1 MEAFYMDNY
10 EAVAYACVAVKQLQD
25 EDKEINEQSLRGRM
39 LSLMDRY
46 SESEIYTKYSNNNY

>member
-1 MEAFYMDNY
+1 MDNY

-25 EDKEINEQSLRGRM
+25 EGKEINEQSLRGRM

-46 SESEIYTKYSNNNY
+46 SESEIYTKYSSNNYGR